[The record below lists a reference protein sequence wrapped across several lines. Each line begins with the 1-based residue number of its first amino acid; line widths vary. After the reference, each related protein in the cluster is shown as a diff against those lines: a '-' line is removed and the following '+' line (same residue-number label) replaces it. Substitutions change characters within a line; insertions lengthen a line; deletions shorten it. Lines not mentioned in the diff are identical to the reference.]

1 MNPKARKSKLKPARI
16 NKDLGWNRKK
26 VFTGSFPYRRRRLIK
41 AALWLFILFGIGFVI
56 FNSQLWK
63 VSSVSCL
70 PMPEPVAQT
79 TTADWCRAV
88 KEVVLG
94 KNIFLINA
102 NSLEASLQDRFPP
115 LNRLTLKRR
124 WPAGLEV
131 SFSSRVPLIA
141 FNNENPESTSSGSP
155 RSYFFVDE
163 TGLVFAKTAEVSGIL
178 KINYPGYSALKV
190 GDRLEKGFLLFVID
204 LLKEFR
210 RLGFNAEA
218 AQWLEQSTFVVQ
230 LKGGPAVYLSA
241 DKDART
247 QARILQLVAEKYRIE
262 GKVLQRVDLR
272 FKDPVVEY

>member
-1 MNPKARKSKLKPARI
+1 MNPKVRRSKLKTTRV

-41 AALWLFILFGIGFVI
+41 AALCLFILFGLGFVI

-70 PMPEPVAQT
+70 PVPGSSAET
-79 TTADWCRAV
+79 GWCKAV
-88 KEVVLG
+88 KEEVLG
-94 KNIFLINA
+94 KNIFLINVS
-102 NSLEASLQDRFPP
+102 SLEASLQDRFPP

-163 TGLVFAKTAEVSGIL
+163 TGLVFANTTDVSGIL

-210 RLGFNAEA
+210 RLGFDAEA
-218 AQWLEQSTFVVQ
+218 AQWLETSTFVVQ
-230 LKGGPAVYLSA
+230 LKGGPAVYLSS

-247 QARILQLVAEKYRIE
+247 QARILQLVLEKYRIE

>member
-1 MNPKARKSKLKPARI
+1 MNPKVRRSKFKTTRV

-41 AALWLFILFGIGFVI
+41 AALCLFILFGLGFVI

-70 PMPEPVAQT
+70 PVPGSSAET
-79 TTADWCRAV
+79 GWCRAV
-88 KEVVLG
+88 KERVLG

-102 NSLEASLQDRFPP
+102 NSLEASLQDHFPP

-124 WPAGLEV
+124 WPAALEV
-131 SFSSRVPLIA
+131 GFSSRIPLIA

-163 TGLVFAKTAEVSGIL
+163 TGLVFANTTDVSGIL

-218 AQWLEQSTFVVQ
+218 AQWLETSTFVVQ

-247 QARILQLVAEKYRIE
+247 QARILQLVLEKYRIE